1 MGINLSGKTSGTYNY
16 NLVISYYNTTRYL
29 GEFATAPFTLTI
41 TDKCES
47 TTITLA
53 SLADMT
59 IPVGASAAS
68 S

>member
-1 MGINLSGKTSGTYNY
+1 M
-16 NLVISYYNTTRYL
+16 ISYYNTTRYL